1 MGERDSSAIALRVA
15 QPRKRNECADHL
27 TWSKR
32 TRHESAEGKRRN
44 ERAAGHKEA
53 EFQRFRTWLRDT
65 GFCWNDKELDLRAS
79 GTISAGGVFAKR
91 NIPMDKTAVRIPKS
105 GCITWRTSSLAQAI
119 EEADAQAATA
129 GAKARGANFN
139 GTTKGTAT
147 RGGGAGLL
155 PSVPANVKLILCL
168 IHEIHLGAQSPWA
181 PYLLTIPEVRSK
193 VLCVLHLPGV
203 SGPPPVIA
211 VTKTSRYNCSN

>member
-1 MGERDSSAIALRVA
+1 MSAIAPLSQESVRVA
-15 QPRKRNECADHL
+15 QPRKRHECGDNL

-32 TRHESAEGKRRN
+32 TRYASAEGKRAN
-44 ERAAGHKEA
+44 EKAAGHKEA

-91 NIPMDKTAVRIPKS
+91 NIPIDKSAVRIPKS

-119 EEADAQAATA
+119 EEADAQAAT
-129 GAKARGANFN
+129 RGA
-139 GTTKGTAT
+139 
-147 RGGGAGLL
+147 GAGLL

-168 IHEIHLGAQSPWA
+168 IHEIHLGEQSPWA
-181 PYLLTIPEVRSK
+181 PYLLTIPEVRSNE
-193 VLCVLHLPGV
+193 LCVLHF
-203 SGPPPVIA
+203 
-211 VTKTSRYNCSN
+211 

>member
-1 MGERDSSAIALRVA
+1 MGERNISAIAPLSQEALLRVA
-15 QPRKRNECADHL
+15 QPRKRHECGDHL

-32 TRHESAEGKRRN
+32 TRHETAEGKRAN

-91 NIPMDKTAVRIPKS
+91 NIPIDKTAVMIPKS

-119 EEADAQAATA
+119 EEADA
-129 GAKARGANFN
+129 GAKTRGANFN

-147 RGGGAGLL
+147 RGAGAGLL
-155 PSVPANVKLILCL
+155 SSVPANVKLILCL
-168 IHEIHLGAQSPWA
+168 IHEIDLGAQSPWA

-193 VLCVLHLPGV
+193 ELCVLHL
-203 SGPPPVIA
+203 
-211 VTKTSRYNCSN
+211 

>member
-1 MGERDSSAIALRVA
+1 MGERNTSAIAPLSQEALLRVA
-15 QPRKRNECADHL
+15 QPRKRHECGDHL

-32 TRHESAEGKRRN
+32 TRHETAEGKRAN
-44 ERAAGHKEA
+44 ERAASHKEA

-91 NIPMDKTAVRIPKS
+91 NIPIDKTAVRIPKS

-119 EEADAQAATA
+119 EKADAQAATA

-147 RGGGAGLL
+147 RGAGAGLL

-168 IHEIHLGAQSPWA
+168 IHEIDLGSQSPWA

-193 VLCVLHLPGV
+193 ELCVLHL
-203 SGPPPVIA
+203 
-211 VTKTSRYNCSN
+211 

>member
-1 MGERDSSAIALRVA
+1 MGECNGSAIAPLSQEALLRVA
-15 QPRKRNECADHL
+15 QPRKRHECGDRL

-32 TRHESAEGKRRN
+32 TRHETAEGKRAN

-53 EFQRFRTWLRDT
+53 EFQRFRTWLRET

-91 NIPMDKTAVRIPKS
+91 NIPIDKTAVRIPKS

-129 GAKARGANFN
+129 TAGAKTLGANFN
-139 GTTKGTAT
+139 GTTKGTVT
-147 RGGGAGLL
+147 RGAGAGLL

-168 IHEIHLGAQSPWA
+168 IHEIHMGAQSPWSDQKSD
-181 PYLLTIPEVRSK
+181 V
-193 VLCVLHLPGV
+193 
-203 SGPPPVIA
+203 
-211 VTKTSRYNCSN
+211 